1 MQIELAIF
9 NKLLTAPSAFLRK
22 GADEAEAA
30 RPSGRPRLL
39 DAVQS
44 YLVDCCA
51 ADLSIVAPSN
61 GAGRWQLNQ
70 TCSGAALRLQS
81 SKGSSDWRNEERTEN
96 VQKLSSRFDRHLEG
110 LMAPLER
117 SCRLEVSLAKR
128 LSPVQLAG
136 IELAG
141 LFAKRKTSR
150 RRHHAPSFNCLSRT
164 DAVAM
169 SFGAP

>member
-81 SKGSSDWRNEERTEN
+81 SKADATPRNIRALNRWRQRLFFSTWSWWQQVLTRRER
-96 VQKLSSRFDRHLEG
+96 
-110 LMAPLER
+110 M
-117 SCRLEVSLAKR
+117 
-128 LSPVQLAG
+128 
-136 IELAG
+136 
-141 LFAKRKTSR
+141 
-150 RRHHAPSFNCLSRT
+150 
-164 DAVAM
+164 VAM
-169 SFGAP
+169 DG